1 MALWI
6 TSLQAQNFLQV
17 AVQGKTNH
25 FNTFPSWTTP
35 GDRVYVLQLSRQNS
49 KATGN
54 LGNLG
59 VEWYLQQPAY
69 GLKKKKKRSEEDNRM
84 KESCTGHSKSKTHTS
99 LGYLFI
105 YLSIKSYLSWEWW
118 KDLQCN
124 GTHFDVIL
132 KVSWLFSY
140 LNVANSSWAATSL
153 DMVLLRR
160 ATSDLGCCHPTTQ
173 AREADVP
180 T

>member
-1 MALWI
+1 MQALRYNHIKAFNWIYSFFFFFLLQTVKREVLSLIICTVALWI

-69 GLKKKKKRSEEDNRM
+69 GLKKKKKVRGRQQDERIMYRSQQVQNWYEF
-84 KESCTGHSKSKTHTS
+84 G
-99 LGYLFI
+99 LFIYLFI
-105 YLSIKSYLSWEWW
+105 Y
-118 KDLQCN
+118 Q
-124 GTHFDVIL
+124 VIF
-132 KVSWLFSY
+132 K
-140 LNVANSSWAATSL
+140 
-153 DMVLLRR
+153 LRMMKR
-160 ATSDLGCCHPTTQ
+160 PSM
-173 AREADVP
+173 
-180 T
+180 

>member
-1 MALWI
+1 MQALRYNHIKAFNWIYSFFFFFLLQTVKREVLSLIICTVALWI

-69 GLKKKKKRSEEDNRM
+69 GLKKKKKVRGRQQDERIMYRSQQVQNSYEF
-84 KESCTGHSKSKTHTS
+84 G
-99 LGYLFI
+99 LFIYLFI
-105 YLSIKSYLSWEWW
+105 Y
-118 KDLQCN
+118 Q
-124 GTHFDVIL
+124 VIF
-132 KVSWLFSY
+132 K
-140 LNVANSSWAATSL
+140 
-153 DMVLLRR
+153 LRMMKR
-160 ATSDLGCCHPTTQ
+160 PSM
-173 AREADVP
+173 
-180 T
+180 